1 MISLSRL
8 RERARVRVIMHTLT
22 SILSLQR
29 RARKSLGQF
38 EIL

>member
-8 RERARVRVIMHTLT
+8 RERARVIMHTLT

-29 RARKSLGQF
+29 RARKSLGQV